1 MVAVYLAKIAV
12 DMESGREKKA
22 GPLRNP
28 TLIAQL
34 SGGGE
39 DETLEADE
47 GGLHCEELRLLSLAV
62 EFLSKHVAEVSSE
75 VPELIWK

>member
-1 MVAVYLAKIAV
+1 MAGKKKRDHCGTIIVA
-12 DMESGREKKA
+12 
-22 GPLRNP
+22 